1 MSSSEPSGATQRWRL
16 DLAYDGQAFSG
27 FAYQPHHD
35 TVVGL
40 LRATLAKTLRLG
52 HEPLIVGAGRTDSG
66 VHAFHQVVH
75 VDMPVVAKVRSLES
89 ERLMTSLNK
98 QLRGRVQIL
107 RAEPVS
113 DDFHARF
120 SAIWREYRY
129 LVLETKP
136 PGLDFTNAWSW
147 AVAGPL
153 DLGAMNRAAWS
164 TVGTHDFR
172 AFCRRP
178 SNSSA
183 DEPLLRKV
191 LAARWERLDDEWV
204 MSPRHSPVV
213 RLTIRAQS
221 FCHNMV
227 RALASTMVAVGQ
239 GSLDEGTV
247 QERLA
252 SLSRYQLPPL
262 APAGGL
268 ALVGVGY
275 DDDHEGEEN
284 SVSTDAPSHR
294 KRPRSSAR

>member
-1 MSSSEPSGATQRWRL
+1 LSSSDPLGATQRWRL
-16 DLAYDGQAFSG
+16 DLAYDGRAFSG
-27 FAYQPHHD
+27 FAYQPRHD

-40 LRATLAKTLRLG
+40 LRATLAKTLRLD
-52 HEPLIVGAGRTDSG
+52 HEPQIVGAGRTDSG
-66 VHAFHQVVH
+66 VHAFCQVVH
-75 VDMPVVAKVRSLES
+75 VDLPMVSKVRTLES
-89 ERLMTSLNK
+89 ARLVTSLNK

-113 DDFHARF
+113 GAFHARF
-120 SAIWREYRY
+120 SATWREYRY
-129 LVLETKP
+129 LVLETTP
-136 PGLDFTNAWSW
+136 PALDFTNAWSW

-153 DLGAMNRAAWS
+153 DIRRMNRAARS

-178 SNSSA
+178 ANSSP

-191 LAARWERLDDEWV
+191 LEARWERLEDQWV
-204 MSPRHSPVV
+204 MSPRHAPVL

-227 RALASTMVAVGQ
+227 RALTSTMVAIGQ
-239 GSLDEGTV
+239 GSLEGDTV
-247 QERLA
+247 QRRLE

-262 APAGGL
+262 APAGAL

-275 DDDHEGEEN
+275 E
-284 SVSTDAPSHR
+284 SDAPR
-294 KRPRSSAR
+294 TPVTQRSVH